1 MARKSRKK
9 IQVVTEENQSS
20 EQNRSESPLNSPPTR
35 TNKPVTRLST
45 RLSLGRAD
53 NNIETIEEN
62 STRKNFPK
70 KNTRKNQTVNGETS
84 HISKK
89 LKTTTNTFEEVDES
103 KLNETDI
110 DYIVPRFPS
119 IQSKLKSR
127 NRKASQDD
135 VLNQDNVLSQNNN
148 DPNQENNQSQSD
160 ENLLNITNVT
170 EKLEET
176 NRILEQVRTKQKLI
190 ESNYNTESAKREQS
204 FKEFK
209 QFSEEN
215 FQNYERR
222 FSQLQNNQKREEEN
236 KFKTKQIY
244 NLEHDLQNEKETRHN
259 LEKDLQ
265 KEKEKSKKLIN
276 QLQQLKQEMPQIENS
291 INSIGDLKQ
300 TIKRLEFELRQEN
313 ENNKKLKREL
323 DKIPTQLDTKQL
335 EILSQLNL
343 YQDLSNL
350 LIQNVKIVSQVEK
363 SFTCIL
369 NGRNGSL
376 VFKLTFNGD
385 EYLYEPCI
393 NQERDAELLKI
404 LPDYLREEISFKKDN
419 SDLFF
424 WRALNFLQKRESD

>member
-1 MARKSRKK
+1 MARKPRKK

-20 EQNRSESPLNSPPTR
+20 EEQTRSESPSNSPLTR

-45 RLSLGRAD
+45 RLSLSRAD
-53 NNIETIEEN
+53 NNIETIDEN
-62 STRKNFPK
+62 SARKNFPK
-70 KNTRKNQTVNGETS
+70 KNTRKNQTANGKTS

-103 KLNETDI
+103 QLNQTDI

-119 IQSKLKSR
+119 IQSKSKLRSK

-135 VLNQDNVLSQNNN
+135 VLPNQNNN

-170 EKLEET
+170 ERLEAT
-176 NRILEQVRTKQKLI
+176 NKILEQIKTKQKLM
-190 ESNYNTESAKREQS
+190 ESNYNTESAKREQT

-209 QFSEEN
+209 QISEEN

-222 FSQLQNNQKREEEN
+222 FSQLQNNQKREEEH
-236 KFKTKQIY
+236 KLKTKQIST
-244 NLEHDLQNEKETRHN
+244 LEHDLHNEKEARHV
-259 LEKDLQ
+259 LEQDLR
-265 KEKEKSKKLIN
+265 KEKEESKKLIN
-276 QLQQLKQEMPQIENS
+276 QLQQLKQEIPQIENS